1 MEYLKVEGHSDLV
14 RDLSSRAIIN
24 TNKREYEEYMERV
37 RMAEEKDQLLSQHTE
52 DINNIKNDLQ
62 EIKTLLF
69 TLVNKS

>member
-69 TLVNKS
+69 ALVNKS

>member
-37 RMAEEKDQLLSQHTE
+37 RLAEEKDQLISQHTE
-52 DINNIKNDLQ
+52 EINNIKNDLQ

-69 TLVNKS
+69 ALVNKS